1 MAANEICSVCN
12 KTVYYSERLS
22 ADTQIY
28 HKTCFRC
35 SHCNRT
41 LKLGNYCA
49 FENKLFCKPH
59 FIQLFKSKG
68 KYDTLSNNTAN
79 VLNAKE
85 GTISANTPI
94 IETDQSTSE
103 SKELNSPRSISPT
116 PSSPRDFP
124 SASNVSP
131 SASNVKNFN
140 PPVGN
145 PTNTMGSELT
155 VPGTKKRSST
165 VTDRRKIEEDIVPV
179 KSPREV
185 ATVGKLSGK
194 KLFDKK
200 QDELS
205 TLVDEDTPKNSEVE
219 DDVKPTKNAKIQQ
232 KILPKDFFKA
242 PITNSPKDIPKETNK
257 EPASVDSKQPPN
269 EEEKDQVAIKAVIPK
284 RPTKPPKQNSNLATS
299 QVTDDVEELALLAKY
314 KEEKDQLDQ
323 KLKSEKDQLEKSP

>member
-68 KYDTLSNNTAN
+68 KYDTLSNNTTN

-103 SKELNSPRSISPT
+103 LRDPGSPRSISPT
-116 PSSPRDFP
+116 PSSPRD
-124 SASNVSP
+124 SP
-131 SASNVKNFN
+131 SASSVKVFN
-140 PPVGN
+140 PTSSAPSVVGN
-145 PTNTMGSELT
+145 ELT
-155 VPGTKKRSST
+155 VPGTKKRSAT
-165 VTDRRKIEEDIVPV
+165 VTDKRRAEDEVVQPV
-179 KSPREV
+179 KSPRETV
-185 ATVGKLSGK
+185 TVGKISGK

-205 TLVDEDTPKNSEVE
+205 TLFDEDEP
-219 DDVKPTKNAKIQQ
+219 KPTKDEKIPQ
-232 KILPKDFFKA
+232 KSLSKDFF
-242 PITNSPKDIPKETNK
+242 
-257 EPASVDSKQPPN
+257 
-269 EEEKDQVAIKAVIPK
+269 
-284 RPTKPPKQNSNLATS
+284 
-299 QVTDDVEELALLAKY
+299 
-314 KEEKDQLDQ
+314 
-323 KLKSEKDQLEKSP
+323 